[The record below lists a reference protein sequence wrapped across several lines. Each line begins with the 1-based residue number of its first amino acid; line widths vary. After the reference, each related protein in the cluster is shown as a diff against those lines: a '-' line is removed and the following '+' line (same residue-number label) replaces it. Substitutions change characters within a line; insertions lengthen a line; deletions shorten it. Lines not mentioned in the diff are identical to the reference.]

1 MKTMQWYF
9 DKYGESH
16 QNHTN
21 KTIHW
26 ICVPLIVF
34 SLAGLL
40 YAIPFPFPVEKN
52 VLYNWAT
59 PVFIISLLFY
69 ITKSLSIFI
78 GMFGYSS
85 IVLFGNQALYNI
97 VGQSG
102 GILALISL
110 GIFATAWVF
119 QFIGHNIEGKKPSF
133 IDDMK
138 FLLIGPAWLLH
149 FIYKKLN
156 IPY

>member
-9 DKYGESH
+9 DRYGESH
-16 QNHTN
+16 QNQTN

-40 YAIPFPFPVEKN
+40 YAIPFPDEKN
-52 VLYNWAT
+52 ILFNWAA
-59 PVFIISLLFY
+59 PVLLIALLFY
-69 ITKSLSIFI
+69 IQKSFSIFI
-78 GMFGYSS
+78 GMLGYTAL
-85 IVLFGNQALYNI
+85 VLFGNQLLYNLLA
-97 VGQSG
+97 QSSG
-102 GILALISL
+102 KLAVVSIS
-110 GIFATAWVF
+110 IFAIAWVF

-156 IPY
+156 IKY

>member
-16 QNHTN
+16 QNETN

-40 YAIPFPFPVEKN
+40 YAIPFPIEKTI
-52 VLYNWAT
+52 VFNWAT
-59 PVFIISLLFY
+59 PILFLALLFY
-69 ITKSLSIFI
+69 ATKSFSIFI
-78 GMFGYSS
+78 GMLVYVAL
-85 IVLFGNQALYNI
+85 VLLGNQLLFDLLEKS
-97 VGQSG
+97 SG
-102 GILALISL
+102 KLSL
-110 GIFATAWVF
+110 VSIGIFVLAWIG
-119 QFIGHNIEGKKPSF
+119 QFKGHQIEGKKPSF
-133 IDDMK
+133 IDDLK

-156 IPY
+156 IKY